1 MWTPR
6 VVRARLNARKI
17 LAMLTIPHDAI
28 VFFRWSLAP
37 RQEQQRAKRHEFRE
51 REPVGVCTK
60 TVDSSAE
67 VSTVTKAAS
76 LVAPMQHF
84 EAACGTDLGQAH
96 EVELIGV
103 VDVDEH
109 LHPGQEQRERHTGT

>member
-37 RQEQQRAKRHEFRE
+37 GQERHRTKRHELRE

-60 TVDSSAE
+60 TGDSLAE
-67 VSTVTKAAS
+67 VGTVLKAAA
-76 LVAPMQHF
+76 LEAPMQNA

>member
-1 MWTPR
+1 
-6 VVRARLNARKI
+6 
-17 LAMLTIPHDAI
+17 MLTIPHDAI
-28 VFFRWSLAP
+28 VLFRWSLAP
-37 RQEQQRAKRHEFRE
+37 RQERQRAKRHELRE

-60 TVDSSAE
+60 TGDSLAE
-67 VSTVTKAAS
+67 VGTVLKAAA
-76 LVAPMQHF
+76 LEAPMQNA

-109 LHPGQEQRERHTGT
+109 LHPGQEQRERHTSTQGRTFRKAGKGLT